1 MKTAKSLLDKRLG
14 WAIGA
19 GLLIRAVLIAVVW
32 AQRGPAAFLVPDSY
46 SYLRL
51 ADRLA
56 FGHGF
61 IDRWG
66 LPEMFRTPG
75 YPLLLSAGS
84 AIGHPVLFALVLQS
98 LMTAG
103 IITLT
108 YAIARRLTHD
118 ERLAGICALV
128 VALEPTLLTWSMR
141 VMPETALTLCLVA
154 FVYAALRV
162 IDEGRNSPLSPPQ
175 RGEGQGEGRLSRKTW
190 IITAAVMLCAAAYM
204 KPIAYPLVFIV
215 CIASFIRPRVA
226 LLFVLACAV
235 LLVPWIARN
244 HRAGYTGFSTL
255 MARAVYVSAGGSV
268 LANREHR
275 PYEDVRKELIRRAD
289 VRGPTAKPQRFARE
303 GVALVASDPIGYAK
317 THLKGVLR
325 TLFDPG
331 ATEYLRMFDLYREGG
346 GAMIASRGIGTAARA
361 YPLPFWSSIALGL
374 ILAPLVILPF
384 IGAYRW
390 PTLGFLLIALV
401 AGYLVFAGGGV
412 PGYSRFRAPAVPFL
426 VVMSAVAFVR
436 RSR

>member
-1 MKTAKSLLDKRLG
+1 MKIAKSLHDQRLR
-14 WAIGA
+14 WAIAA
-19 GLLIRAVLIAVVW
+19 GLLIRALLAAAAW
-32 AQRGPAAFLVPDSY
+32 AQRGPVAFLVPDSF
-46 SYLRL
+46 SYLKL

-56 FGHGF
+56 SGKGF
-61 IDRWG
+61 VNQWNQ
-66 LPEMFRTPG
+66 PEMFRTPG

-98 LMTAG
+98 MMTAG
-103 IITLT
+103 IIALT
-108 YAIARRLTHD
+108 DSIARRLTGD

-128 VALEPTLLTWSMR
+128 VAIEPTMLTWSMR

-154 FVYAALRV
+154 FAYAALRV
-162 IDEGRNSPLSPPQ
+162 LEATH
-175 RGEGQGEGRLSRKTW
+175 SRW
-190 IITAAVMLCAAAYM
+190 IATAAVMLCMAAYM
-204 KPIAYPLVFIV
+204 KPIAYPLVFIIA
-215 CIASFIRPRVA
+215 IASFVRPRTA

-235 LLVPWIARN
+235 LLFPWIARN

-268 LANREHR
+268 LAQREHR
-275 PYEDVRKELIRRAD
+275 PYEDVRQELIRRAD

-303 GVALVASDPIGYAK
+303 GVSLVASDPIGYAK
-317 THLKGVLR
+317 THVKGMLR

-346 GAMIASRGIGTAARA
+346 GAMMANRGIGTTARA
-361 YPLPFWSSIALGL
+361 YPIPFWSSIALSM

-384 IGAYRW
+384 IGAFRS
-390 PTLGFLLIALV
+390 PTAAFVLLAIV

-426 VVMSAVAFVR
+426 VLMSTVAFTR

>member
-1 MKTAKSLLDKRLG
+1 MKSAKSLLDQHLCR
-14 WAIGA
+14 AIGA
-19 GLLIRAVLIAVVW
+19 GLLARALLVAAAW
-32 AQRGPAAFLVPDSY
+32 AQRGPVAFLVPDSF
-46 SYLRL
+46 SYLKL

-56 FGHGF
+56 SGKGF
-61 IDRWG
+61 VDQWT

-84 AIGHPVLFALVLQS
+84 AVGHPVLFALVLQS
-98 LMTAG
+98 LMSAG
-103 IITLT
+103 IIALT
-108 YAIARRLTHD
+108 YSIVRRLTGD

-128 VALEPTLLTWSMR
+128 VAIEPTMLTWSMR

-154 FVYAALRV
+154 FAYAALRV
-162 IDEGRNSPLSPPQ
+162 LEDARW
-175 RGEGQGEGRLSRKTW
+175 KW
-190 IITAAVMLCAAAYM
+190 IVLAAMMLCAAAYM
-204 KPIAYPLVFIV
+204 KPIAYPLAFII
-215 CIASFIRPRVA
+215 CIASFIRPRAA
-226 LLFVLACAV
+226 LLFVLVCVA
-235 LLVPWIARN
+235 LLIPWIARN

-255 MARAVYVSAGGSV
+255 MARAIYVSAGGSV
-268 LANREHR
+268 LAQREHR
-275 PYEDVRKELIRRAD
+275 PYEDVRQEFIRRAD
-289 VRGPTAKPQRFARE
+289 VRGPAAKPERFARE
-303 GVALVASDPIGYAK
+303 GASLVASDPIGYAK
-317 THLKGVLR
+317 THLKGMLR

-346 GAMIASRGIGTAARA
+346 GAMMATRGISTTARA
-361 YPLPFWSSIALGL
+361 YPIAFWSSIALAM

-384 IGAYRW
+384 IGVYRAS
-390 PTLGFLLIALV
+390 TAAFVLLAIV

>member
-1 MKTAKSLLDKRLG
+1 MKSAKSLSEQRLR
-14 WAIGA
+14 WALGV
-19 GLLIRAVLIAVVW
+19 GLLIRALLVAAAW
-32 AQRGPAAFLVPDSY
+32 AQRGPIAFLVPDSL
-46 SYLRL
+46 SYLKL

-56 FGHGF
+56 SGKGF
-61 IDRWG
+61 IDQWN

-75 YPLLLSAGS
+75 YPLLLSVGS

-103 IITLT
+103 IIALT
-108 YAIARRLTHD
+108 YSIARRLTGD
-118 ERLAGICALV
+118 ERLAWICALV
-128 VALEPTLLTWSMR
+128 AAIEPTMLTWSMR

-154 FVYAALRV
+154 FAYAALRV
-162 IDEGRNSPLSPPQ
+162 IDGVA
-175 RGEGQGEGRLSRKTW
+175 SRWTVL
-190 IITAAVMLCAAAYM
+190 AALMLCTAAYM
-204 KPIAYPLVFIV
+204 KPIAYPLVFII
-215 CIASFIRPRVA
+215 CIASLVRPRAA
-226 LLFVLACAV
+226 LLFILVCAA

-268 LANREHR
+268 LAQREHR
-275 PYEDVRKELIRRAD
+275 PYEDVRQELIRRAD
-289 VRGPTAKPQRFARE
+289 VRGPTAQPRRFARE
-303 GVALVASDPIGYAK
+303 GLSLVASDPIGYAK
-317 THLKGVLR
+317 THVKGMLR

-331 ATEYLRMFDLYREGG
+331 ATEYLRMFDLYRDGG
-346 GAMIASRGIGTAARA
+346 GALMASRGIGTTARA
-361 YPLPFWSSIALGL
+361 YPIAFWSSIALAL

-384 IGAYRW
+384 IGAYRS
-390 PTLGFLLIALV
+390 PTVAFMLLAIV

-426 VVMSAVAFVR
+426 IVMSAVAFTR

>member
-1 MKTAKSLLDKRLG
+1 MKTANPLIDQRLG
-14 WAIGA
+14 WAMGT
-19 GLLIRAVLIAVVW
+19 GLLIRAVLVAAAW
-32 AQRGPAAFLVPDSY
+32 AQRGPVACLVPDSL
-46 SYLRL
+46 SYLKL

-56 FGHGF
+56 SGKGF
-61 IDRWG
+61 VDQWN

-75 YPLLLSAGS
+75 YPLLLSVGS

-103 IITLT
+103 IIALT
-108 YAIARRLTHD
+108 YAIARRLTGD

-128 VALEPTLLTWSMR
+128 VAIEPTTLTWSMR

-154 FVYAALRV
+154 FAYAALHVVEASHWRWTL
-162 IDEGRNSPLSPPQ
+162 I
-175 RGEGQGEGRLSRKTW
+175 
-190 IITAAVMLCAAAYM
+190 AAVMLCTAAYM
-204 KPIAYPLVFIV
+204 KPIAYPLVFII
-215 CIASFIRPRVA
+215 CIASFIRPRAALPFILVCTA
-226 LLFVLACAV
+226 LLT
-235 LLVPWIARN
+235 PWIARN
-244 HRAGYTGFSTL
+244 HRAGYAGFSTL

-268 LANREHR
+268 LAQREQR
-275 PYEDVRKELIRRAD
+275 PYEEVRQELIRRAD

-303 GVALVASDPIGYAK
+303 GVSLVASDPIGYAK
-317 THLKGVLR
+317 THLKGMLR

-331 ATEYLRMFDLYREGG
+331 ATEYLRMFALYREGG
-346 GAMIASRGIGTAARA
+346 GAMMAARGIGTTARA
-361 YPLPFWSSIALGL
+361 YPIAFWSSIALAI

-384 IGAYRW
+384 MGAYRS
-390 PTLGFLLIALV
+390 PTVAFVLLAIV

-426 VVMSAVAFVR
+426 VLMSAVAFVR

>member
-1 MKTAKSLLDKRLG
+1 MKTAKSLSDQSLYR
-14 WAIGA
+14 AIGA
-19 GLLIRAVLIAVVW
+19 GLLIRTLLVAVAW
-32 AQRGPAAFLVPDSY
+32 AQRGPVAFVVPDSF
-46 SYLRL
+46 SYLKL

-56 FGHGF
+56 SGKGF
-61 IDRWG
+61 VNQWN

-103 IITLT
+103 IIALT
-108 YAIARRLTHD
+108 YSIARMLTGY

-128 VALEPTLLTWSMR
+128 VSIEPTMLTWSMR
-141 VMPETALTLCLVA
+141 VMPETALTLCLLVFA
-154 FVYAALRV
+154 DAALRV
-162 IDEGRNSPLSPPQ
+162 LDETHWR
-175 RGEGQGEGRLSRKTW
+175 W
-190 IITAAVMLCAAAYM
+190 IVIAAVMLCAAAYM
-204 KPIAYPLVFIV
+204 KPIAYPLVFIIG
-215 CIASFIRPRVA
+215 IASFIRPRVA
-226 LLFVLACAV
+226 VLFVLVCAA

-244 HRAGYTGFSTL
+244 HRAGYAGFSTL

-268 LANREHR
+268 LAQREHR
-275 PYEDVRKELIRRAD
+275 PYEDVRQDLIRRAD
-289 VRGPTAKPQRFARE
+289 VRGPTAQPQRFARE
-303 GVALVASDPIGYAK
+303 GAALVASDPIGYAK
-317 THLKGVLR
+317 THAKGMLR

-331 ATEYLRMFDLYREGG
+331 ATEYLRMFALYRQGG
-346 GAMIASRGIGTAARA
+346 SSMMANRGIGTTARA
-361 YPLPFWSSIALGL
+361 YPIAFWSSIALAV

-384 IGAYRW
+384 IGAYRS
-390 PTLGFLLIALV
+390 PTLAFVLLAVI

-426 VVMSAVAFVR
+426 ILMSAVAFTR